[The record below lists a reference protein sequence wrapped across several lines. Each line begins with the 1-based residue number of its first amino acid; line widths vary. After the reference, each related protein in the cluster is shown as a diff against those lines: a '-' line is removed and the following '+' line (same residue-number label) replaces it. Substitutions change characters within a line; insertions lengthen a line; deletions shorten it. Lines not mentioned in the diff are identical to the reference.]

1 MPEARETAPTRSALM
16 DLRRERGFV
25 AEGRELLDQKR
36 LLVAGEALRCLSEL
50 EAERTRLFDRDRAAR
65 DALADA
71 VGQHG
76 IEELSVRPLAASR
89 WQIAVVERRFLGI
102 PLVRV
107 ELSVSDGPAPEIT
120 NPSPEATRCRDRY
133 RELLVVA
140 ARVGALERSID
151 VLRAEY
157 RRTHRRVR
165 ALDNVVL
172 PELDHAIRAVE
183 DQLDAQDREEMLR
196 ARMAR
201 SAGS

>member
-1 MPEARETAPTRSALM
+1 MAPTRSRLM
-16 DLRRERGFV
+16 ELRRERRFV

-36 LLVAGEALRCLSEL
+36 LLIAGEALRCLAEL
-50 EAERTRLFDRDRAAR
+50 EAERARLFERDRAAR

-76 IEELSVRPLAASR
+76 VLELSVRPVATSTFRLDVA
-89 WQIAVVERRFLGI
+89 ERRFLGI
-102 PLVRV
+102 PLVRA
-107 ELSVSDGPAPEIT
+107 ELSSRDGPAPELV
-120 NPSPEATRCRDRY
+120 NPSPEATRCRWRY
-133 RELLVVA
+133 AEVVVA
-140 ARVGALERSID
+140 AARVAALERSID
-151 VLRAEY
+151 ALRAEY

-183 DQLDAQDREEMLR
+183 DQLDAQDREELLR

-201 SAGS
+201 SVGG